1 MTPIR
6 RDPRAERAARHV
18 PASRPRFT
26 IEPHAAPPVRP
37 RRDPRAERRAV
48 LVPGTARPRFDRTRL
63 DRTGRGTTPAATP
76 SAPSTTRHLA
86 EAPNPHLTVL
96 VVPDAPTGR
105 PTRHDLQLLAAA
117 RRLADPH
124 GAAVVLAGG
133 AHTDLA
139 SLEALADAGA
149 DRLVPLAETHAPAIA
164 ALIDTL
170 APIAVLFPETPDGG
184 DLARRVAALRHEPL
198 ATHLVALTPRETVRP
213 CRARRAERHA
223 PAARL
228 LALEADIVALH
239 TGPRRKLELLP
250 PPDTASP
257 APPPD
262 IRDMP
267 GDPAGAPLAE
277 AAFVI
282 AAGAGI
288 REIERFLTLAAS
300 LGATPG
306 ASRAL
311 CDAGAMPRASQ
322 VGASGTV
329 LTSACY
335 LAFGIAGA
343 PQHLQ
348 GIGAVPHVI
357 AVNTDLHAAM
367 VARAELAIV
376 ADAHPVM
383 LALQRLLEA
392 EAAP

>member
-1 MTPIR
+1 MTPTR
-6 RDPRAERAARHV
+6 RDPRAELAARHV

-26 IEPHAAPPVRP
+26 IEPHATPPGRP

-48 LVPGTARPRFDRTRL
+48 LVPGTAPPRL
-63 DRTGRGTTPAATP
+63 DRTGGGAAPLVAANAPAAP
-76 SAPSTTRHLA
+76 RHLA

-96 VVPDAPTGR
+96 VVPDAPAGR

-133 AHTDLA
+133 ANTDSA

-149 DRLVPLAETHAPAIA
+149 DRLIPIAQQPQARAPAIA

-223 PAARL
+223 PPARL

-277 AAFVI
+277 APFVI

-288 REIERFLTLAAS
+288 REIDRFLALAAS

-329 LTSACY
+329 LTGACY